1 MFKSVEI
8 LEVFME
14 NRKVGRLLMSPE
26 RRCLFE
32 YDRLWLQDGF
42 SISPFYLPLKA
53 GVFTARL
60 DPFNGLFGVFNDSL
74 PDGWGQLLIDRWLA
88 GKGINPSS
96 LSVVDRLSLTG
107 NSGMGALSYLP
118 AQNPDENSETL
129 SLDFYAAEVEKILQD
144 DYTGSLDELV
154 NKAGSSGGARPK
166 VMIKID
172 EEEWIVKFPS
182 SSDPKDVGK
191 IEYEYSLLAKKC
203 GLEMTETRLLEGKYF
218 GTRRFDRENGKR
230 IHVHSASGLLYAS
243 HRLPSLDYTSL
254 MKATLSLTRDI
265 NEVEKMFRLMV
276 FNVLIGNKDDHS
288 KNFSFIYR
296 DNRWQLSPA
305 YDILPSYGFNNNHT
319 TTVNGKGNPTMSD
332 CIEAAEVCS
341 LPVKVAKRVVEEE
354 WSVISG

>member
-1 MFKSVEI
+1 MFKSVDI

-14 NRKVGRLLMSPE
+14 NKRVGRLAMSPE

-32 YDRLWLQDGF
+32 YDQLWLREGF
-42 SISPFYLPLKA
+42 SISPFYLPLKR
-53 GVFTARL
+53 GVFTSRL

-74 PDGWGQLLIDRWLA
+74 PDGWGQLLIDRWLT

-96 LSVVDRLSLTG
+96 LSVADRLSLTG
-107 NSGMGALSYLP
+107 NAGMGALSYRP
-118 AQNPDENSETL
+118 AQNPDENNDVL
-129 SLDFYAAEVEKILQD
+129 PLDFYAAEIEKILME
-144 DYTGSLDELV
+144 DYSGSLDELV

-172 EEEWIVKFPS
+172 GEEWIVKFRS

-191 IEYEYSLLAKKC
+191 TEYEYSLLAKKC

-218 GTRRFDRENGKR
+218 GTRRFDHDNGKR
-230 IHVHSASGLLYAS
+230 YHVHSASGLLYAS

-254 MKATLSLTRDI
+254 LKATLSLTRDI

-296 DNRWQLSPA
+296 DNKWQLSPA
-305 YDILPSYGFNNNHT
+305 YDLLPSYGFNDNHT
-319 TTVNGKGNPTMSD
+319 TTVNGKGNPSIDD
-332 CIEAAEVCS
+332 CLE
-341 LPVKVAKRVVEEE
+341 VAKICSFPEKMARRVVDFVR
-354 WSVISG
+354 WCCAR

>member
-8 LEVFME
+8 LEVFLEE
-14 NRKVGRLLMSPE
+14 NKVGRLIISPE

-32 YDRLWLQDGF
+32 YDQLWLQEGF
-42 SISPFYLPLKA
+42 SISPFYLPLKS
-53 GVFTARL
+53 GVFNARH

-74 PDGWGQLLIDRWLA
+74 PDGWGHLLIDRWLIS
-88 GKGINPSS
+88 KGINPSS

-107 NSGMGALSYLP
+107 NNGRGALSYRP
-118 AQNPDENSETL
+118 AQNPDENNDIL
-129 SLDFYAAEVEKILQD
+129 SLDFYAAEVEKILLD
-144 DYTGSLDELV
+144 DYSGSLDELV
-154 NKAGSSGGARPK
+154 SKAGSSGGARPK

-172 EEEWIVKFPS
+172 GEEWIVKFRS
-182 SSDPKDVGK
+182 SSDPKIVGK
-191 IEYEYSLLAKKC
+191 MEYECSLLAKKC

-218 GTRRFDRENGKR
+218 GTKRFDRENGKR
-230 IHVHSASGLLYAS
+230 FHVHSASGLLYAS

-319 TTVNGKGNPTMSD
+319 TTVNGKGNPSIDD
-332 CIEAAEVCS
+332 CLEAAEVCS
-341 LPVKVAKRVVEEE
+341 LPAKIAKRVVEELKD
-354 WSVISG
+354 VIN